1 MSRVDIFLL
10 AVMSSP
16 NRFYLAKIVH
26 KVRLADIN
34 KAPYRIGVYQKL
46 NVLKNHK

>member
-1 MSRVDIFLL
+1 MFLL

-16 NRFYLAKIVH
+16 NRLSLAKIVRQ
-26 KVRLADIN
+26 VRLADIN
-34 KAPYRIGVYQKL
+34 KASYRIGVYQKL